1 MSATME
7 LTSERPKIKGV
18 TNNKLAKNENRIY
31 WYICS
36 ARMRNWNVQQ
46 NLVDSVV
53 ANRTNL
59 VKEVEGFVVA
69 MNDYEQDKYLNSSRS
84 STNSFKKTT

>member
-1 MSATME
+1 
-7 LTSERPKIKGV
+7 
-18 TNNKLAKNENRIY
+18 
-31 WYICS
+31 
-36 ARMRNWNVQQ
+36 MRNWNVQQ

-69 MNDYEQDKYLNSSRS
+69 MNDYEQDKYLNSLATTLLESG
-84 STNSFKKTT
+84 TNFTTFLTTETRINIIPRCVQ